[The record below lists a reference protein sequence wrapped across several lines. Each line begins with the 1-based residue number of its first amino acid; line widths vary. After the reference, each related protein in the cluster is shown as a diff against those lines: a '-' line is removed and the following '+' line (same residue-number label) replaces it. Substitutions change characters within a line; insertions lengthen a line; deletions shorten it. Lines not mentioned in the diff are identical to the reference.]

1 VRARRLVSSAGLA
14 LCLAACT
21 AAPRGIVPPSDDTR
35 RLLALLQL
43 RRDELA
49 DLRTLAEVT
58 VRRGGRIQR
67 FSGVLLVKPPASL
80 RFEALSPL
88 GQPVLLLTVS
98 GGTLS
103 AYNVAANQAFSG
115 PLNEQTTNRWLGVPL
130 DAEDLVGLLLG
141 RAIPSRGLTRAEILP
156 PDGEGPSLALT
167 GEHQD
172 ARLWLDVEA
181 GEVHKVAIGR
191 GRTTL
196 VVTYTRTPGSPVP
209 SQIHAAA
216 GPDFE
221 ATVQYQE
228 PAVATGLD
236 AERFELRVPNEA
248 NVHRLR

>member
-1 VRARRLVSSAGLA
+1 M
-14 LCLAACT
+14 
-21 AAPRGIVPPSDDTR
+21 PPSDEAR

-103 AYNVAANQAFSG
+103 AYNVVENLAFSYQV
-115 PLNEQTTNRWLGVPL
+115 NEQTTSRWLGVPL

-141 RAIPSRGLTRAEILP
+141 RVIPSRGLRRVEILP
-156 PDGEGPSLALT
+156 SDGEGPSLELT
-167 GEHQD
+167 GERQR

-181 GEVHKVAIGR
+181 GEVHKVAIGG
-191 GRTTL
+191 GRATL

-209 SQIHAAA
+209 SEIHAAA
-216 GPDFE
+216 GQDFE
-221 ATVQYQE
+221 ATVEYRE
-228 PAVATGLD
+228 PEIATGLD
-236 AERFELRVPNEA
+236 AERFELRVPNGA
-248 NVHRLR
+248 NVQRIR